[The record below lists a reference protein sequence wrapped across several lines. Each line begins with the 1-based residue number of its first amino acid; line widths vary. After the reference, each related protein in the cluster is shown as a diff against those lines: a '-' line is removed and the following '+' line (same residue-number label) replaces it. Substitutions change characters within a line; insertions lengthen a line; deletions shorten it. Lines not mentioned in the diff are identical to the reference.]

1 MSRTKAAQIAL
12 ETVLISSS
20 SQTGS
25 ELALIQSI
33 AKCMTRNP
41 IIQPS
46 DLGANSVLPSIRSVF
61 ERTSI
66 SRGKMR
72 RRESTPATPLSNIT
86 ATKTES
92 VPPEKPMML
101 GSPAMNSS
109 NSSMSDPLN
118 VP

>member
-1 MSRTKAAQIAL
+1 MSTTKAAQLAL

-25 ELALIQSI
+25 ELAPIQSI
-33 AKCMTRNP
+33 VKCMTRNP

-61 ERTSI
+61 ERMSI
-66 SRGKMR
+66 SMGKMR
-72 RRESTPATPLSNIT
+72 RRASTLATPLSNII

-101 GSPAMNSS
+101 GSPAMNLS
-109 NSSMSDPLN
+109 NCSMSGPMN
-118 VP
+118 VH